1 MYQKIKPLLFK
12 LQPETAHNVVEK
24 SLRFAQKIPLVMEC
38 VAEKLFINND
48 ELKQNICGLD
58 FYNPVG
64 LAAGFDKNATIIRA
78 MSALGFGYLEIG
90 TLTLKA
96 QEGNLKPR
104 LFRFDEEESL
114 QNAMGFNNDGAQKIM
129 KRISKIYPYAIPIGI
144 NIGKSKNTESKNA
157 LEDYLQLIE
166 LFSSLGDYFTIN
178 ISSPNTPNL
187 RDLQNEDFI
196 KELLNNLKEKMKKPI
211 FLKIS
216 PDMKIDSTLE
226 VCNAA
231 IENGISGII
240 ATNTTT
246 EYALLKNAKNEGG
259 ISGKSLKNLSKEVFE
274 ILCKNFCKKT
284 ILISV
289 GGISDGKEAYERIR
303 MGASLVQLYTGIVF
317 EGPRICRNIN
327 DEILLRLKSDGF
339 KNISEAIGT
348 I

>member
-78 MSALGFGYLEIG
+78 MSALGFGHLEIG

-104 LFRFDEEESL
+104 LFRFSEEESL

-144 NIGKSKNTESKNA
+144 NIGKSKSTESKNA

-196 KELLNNLKEKMKKPI
+196 KELLKNVKTQKPI

-246 EYALLKNAKNEGG
+246 EYALLKDAKNEGG
-259 ISGKSLKNLSKEVFE
+259 ISGKSLKNLSREIFE

-303 MGASLVQLYTGIVF
+303 MGASLVQIYTGIVF
-317 EGPRICRNIN
+317 EGPRICKNIN